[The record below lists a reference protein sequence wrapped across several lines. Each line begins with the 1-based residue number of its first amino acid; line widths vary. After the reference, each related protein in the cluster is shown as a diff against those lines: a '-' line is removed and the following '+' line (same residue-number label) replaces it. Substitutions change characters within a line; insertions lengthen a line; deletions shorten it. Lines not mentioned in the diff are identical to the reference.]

1 MRLILGAI
9 TIALA
14 VGSGTIAAQDN
25 WTGVISD
32 SMCGLKH
39 ANGDRACTEA
49 CMKKGA
55 SHVFV
60 SGDKVYKL
68 VDAKKLVAGHEGHK
82 VQLTG
87 ELKGDTIT
95 VTKLGMAKSGFRWH

>member
-1 MRLILGAI
+1 MRIILGAA
-9 TIALA
+9 ALA
-14 VGSGTIAAQDN
+14 LAFGTGTLAAADN

-49 CMKKGA
+49 CLKKGA
-55 SHVFV
+55 THVFV

-68 VDAKKLVAGHEGHK
+68 VDAKKVVNGHEGHK

-87 ELKGDTIT
+87 EMKGDTIT
-95 VTKLGMAKSGFRWH
+95 VTALSMAK